1 MALGLEYDGTNYNGW
16 QIQDHA
22 PSIQGSLNKS
32 ISMVADEVVNC
43 VGAGR
48 TDSGV
53 HASGQ
58 VIHFDTHAEREPR
71 SWLLGIN
78 SDLAADINVRWVN
91 AVRPDFHARY

>member
-1 MALGLEYDGTNYNGW
+1 MESKNNGKSSAFNRIALGLEYDGTNYNGW

-22 PSIQGSLNKS
+22 PSIQGSVNNS
-32 ISMVADEVVNC
+32 ISKVADETVSC

-58 VIHFDTHAEREPR
+58 VIHFDPVQIG
-71 SWLLGIN
+71 S
-78 SDLAADINVRWVN
+78 LARG
-91 AVRPDFHARY
+91 